1 MVVMDM
7 FSQMGLVKGEYRKPR
22 KYVAF
27 SCTFE
32 RKVIYI
38 K

>member
-1 MVVMDM
+1 MDMVVMDM
-7 FSQMGLVKGEYRKPR
+7 MGLVKGEYRKPR
-22 KYVAF
+22 EYVAF

-32 RKVIYI
+32 RKVIDI